1 MLNINGLTKKYGD
14 TYVFKDLSTSFNDN
28 GVTLIVGLNGSGK
41 TTFLNAINRMIEVEH
56 GNIFIDGISSQ
67 SVEYKRAITYIP
79 SDFYLPDYMTGREF
93 CNFTF
98 SVYKK
103 FNHSMFDLLLHLYDF
118 EDSID
123 HLIESYSFGMKK
135 KLQIIASFSLCVK
148 YIFADELISGLDL
161 ETQLL
166 TNTLIDFLK
175 NERKIILVTHSLD
188 AMNRYTEDIRILDA
202 GKLKIVSS
210 RNEIEEYI
218 LKTGVV
224 DDKITSIQKYFQDC

>member
-14 TYVFKDLSTSFNDN
+14 TYIFNDLSTSFTDT

-41 TTFLNAINRMIEVEH
+41 TTFLNAVNRMIEVEK
-56 GNIFIDGISSQ
+56 GNIFIDDINSQ

-98 SVYKK
+98 SVYKT
-103 FNHSMFDLLLHLYDF
+103 FNYSMFNFLIHLYDF

-123 HLIESYSFGMKK
+123 RLIESYSFGMKK
-135 KLQIIASFSLCVK
+135 KLQIITSFSLYVK

-166 TNTLIDFLK
+166 TNTIIDFLK

-188 AMNRYTEDIRILDA
+188 AMNRYTDDIRILDS
-202 GKLKIVSS
+202 GELKTVSS
-210 RNEIEEYI
+210 RSEIEEYI
-218 LKTGVV
+218 LKTGVI
-224 DDKITSIQKYFQDC
+224 DDKITTIQEYFHDC